1 MKKIIF
7 CAALA
12 INSLFS
18 PQTFIQAYADRAN
31 QVSQSSIN
39 SSLQQFIGFGVK
51 TTGSTANNNALNWLK
66 NTYQNMGYTAAQIQ
80 EDPFTFGS
88 FGSSKNLVVTKTGT
102 LYPNTF
108 VIICGHFD
116 TINGPGANDNGSG
129 TSVILEAA
137 RILRDVPTEYSIK
150 FIHFSGEEQGLLG
163 STHYVNNVV
172 NATWPK
178 MNIRV
183 VFNLDQV
190 GGVAGANNNSV
201 YCDVDQS
208 APATNNAAS
217 QAMASQLATCTA
229 LYSPLQ
235 TIFGP
240 AYASDYVPFE
250 NNGEVITGFYEVN
263 HGNVAHTPNDTFANM
278 DPVYVFNITKA
289 AVGALQHFA
298 IASASLSTN
307 ELNSA
312 TNSIEVF
319 PNPATN
325 HFNISYGKENIRNF
339 EVELLN
345 AEGRI
350 MLKTKDTNTISV
362 ENFPAGTYIC
372 KITAD
377 GETAV
382 RKIIVKK

>member
-1 MKKIIF
+1 MKKIFF

-12 INSLFS
+12 ITSLFS
-18 PQTFIQAYADRAN
+18 AQSFIQAYADRAN
-31 QVSQSSIN
+31 QVSQTNIN
-39 SSLQQFIGFGVK
+39 SLLQQFIGHGVK
-51 TTGSTANNNALNWLK
+51 TTGSAANANALNWLK
-66 NTYQNMGYTAAQIQ
+66 TTYQSMGYTAAQIQ
-80 EDPFTFGS
+80 EDPFTYGS

-116 TINGPGANDNGSG
+116 TVNGPGANDNGSG

-163 STHYVNNVV
+163 SNHYVNNVV
-172 NATWPK
+172 NATNPK
-178 MNIRV
+178 MSIRV

-190 GGVAGANNNSV
+190 GGAAGTVNNTV

-208 APATNNAAS
+208 APSSNNAAS
-217 QAMASQLATCTA
+217 QSMATQLATCTA

-235 TIFGP
+235 TIYGP

-250 NNGEVITGFYEVN
+250 NNGEIITGFYEVN
-263 HGNVAHTPNDTFANM
+263 HANVAHTANDTFANM
-278 DPVYVFNITKA
+278 DPVYVFNIGKA

-298 IASASLSTN
+298 IATTSLSTA
-307 ELNSA
+307 ETNSGL
-312 TNSIEVF
+312 NSIEIF
-319 PNPATN
+319 PNPASDYFTIN
-325 HFNISYGKENIRNF
+325 FGKQNVVNF

-345 AEGRI
+345 AEGR
-350 MLKTKDTNTISV
+350 MLLQTKNQKTISL
-362 ENFPAGTYIC
+362 NGFPAGTYIC

-377 GETAV
+377 SETAV
-382 RKIIVKK
+382 RKIIVRK